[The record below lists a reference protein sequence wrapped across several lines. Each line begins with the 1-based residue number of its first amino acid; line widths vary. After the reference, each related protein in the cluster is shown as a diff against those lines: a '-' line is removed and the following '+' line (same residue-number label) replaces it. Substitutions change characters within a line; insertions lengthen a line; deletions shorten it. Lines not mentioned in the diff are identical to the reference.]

1 MRVSE
6 EDQEGREVFKYR
18 LNFHLS
24 MTRLTA
30 REMTAKEQ
38 FVPYSPQ
45 ERGSITTGEGHTG
58 VVRRWGV
65 GDFIVASWEGPGKQA

>member
-38 FVPYSPQ
+38 FVPYSP
-45 ERGSITTGEGHTG
+45 HPG

-65 GDFIVASWEGPGKQA
+65 GDFSVASWEGPGKQA